1 MIQAKLALSGWL
13 NAGTTQSI
21 LRKYSS
27 QSATGIFQRPYEVFY
42 STGIKSEETKDN
54 AYLNDFV
61 TISDIAKEKIVG
73 SINESGAVNSEMA
86 VQDNI
91 EKLVDNPKSLT
102 GTEYR
107 EKEFKQILRRLKP
120 LNNKALKVFTDMLED
135 EKTTEAT
142 KVKVAVFIMKTY
154 QDMMD
159 DLYKPVNAS
168 GSSDIDDQEDKPLA
182 PIISFKVAEG

>member
-1 MIQAKLALSGWL
+1 MPFVKGQSG
-13 NAGTTQSI
+13 NPKGRGT
-21 LRKYSS
+21 
-27 QSATGIFQRPYEVFY
+27 G
-42 STGIKSEETKDN
+42 
-54 AYLNDFV
+54 
-61 TISDIAKEKIVG
+61 
-73 SINESGAVNSEMA
+73 ESLVNH
-86 VQDNI
+86 
-91 EKLVDNPKSLT
+91 KSLT

-168 GSSDIDDQEDKPLA
+168 AEVTDDKEETLA
-182 PIISFKVAEG
+182 PIISFRVQNQ

>member
-1 MIQAKLALSGWL
+1 MPFEKGKSGNPNGRP
-13 NAGTTQSI
+13 NAG
-21 LRKYSS
+21 
-27 QSATGIFQRPYEVFY
+27 
-42 STGIKSEETKDN
+42 D
-54 AYLNDFV
+54 
-61 TISDIAKEKIVG
+61 
-73 SINESGAVNSEMA
+73 
-86 VQDNI
+86 
-91 EKLVDNPKSLT
+91 LVNPKSLN

-168 GSSDIDDQEDKPLA
+168 AKSDGDDQDDKPLA

>member
-1 MIQAKLALSGWL
+1 MPFVKDDPNI
-13 NAGTTQSI
+13 N
-21 LRKYSS
+21 RK
-27 QSATGIFQRPYEVFY
+27 GR
-42 STGIKSEETKDN
+42 GN
-54 AYLNDFV
+54 
-61 TISDIAKEKIVG
+61 G
-73 SINESGAVNSEMA
+73 ES
-86 VQDNI
+86 
-91 EKLVDNPKSLT
+91 LVNPKSLT

-159 DLYKPVNAS
+159 DLYKPINNKAS
-168 GSSDIDDQEDKPLA
+168 EDKDDEDFDDTPA
-182 PIISFKVAEG
+182 VSFKVINGGK

>member
-1 MIQAKLALSGWL
+1 MPFVKGDERINRHGRPQAK
-13 NAGTTQSI
+13 
-21 LRKYSS
+21 
-27 QSATGIFQRPYEVFY
+27 
-42 STGIKSEETKDN
+42 D
-54 AYLNDFV
+54 
-61 TISDIAKEKIVG
+61 
-73 SINESGAVNSEMA
+73 
-86 VQDNI
+86 
-91 EKLVDNPKSLT
+91 LVNPKSLT

-168 GSSDIDDQEDKPLA
+168 GSSDGDDQDDKPLA
-182 PIISFKVAEG
+182 PIISFKVKEGG

>member
-1 MIQAKLALSGWL
+1 MPFVKDDPNI
-13 NAGTTQSI
+13 N
-21 LRKYSS
+21 RK
-27 QSATGIFQRPYEVFY
+27 GR
-42 STGIKSEETKDN
+42 GN
-54 AYLNDFV
+54 
-61 TISDIAKEKIVG
+61 G
-73 SINESGAVNSEMA
+73 ES
-86 VQDNI
+86 
-91 EKLVDNPKSLT
+91 LVNPKSLT

-168 GSSDIDDQEDKPLA
+168 GKSDDEDQDDKPLA

>member
-1 MIQAKLALSGWL
+1 MPFVKGDANINMHGRPQAK
-13 NAGTTQSI
+13 
-21 LRKYSS
+21 
-27 QSATGIFQRPYEVFY
+27 
-42 STGIKSEETKDN
+42 D
-54 AYLNDFV
+54 
-61 TISDIAKEKIVG
+61 
-73 SINESGAVNSEMA
+73 
-86 VQDNI
+86 
-91 EKLVDNPKSLT
+91 LVNPKSLN
-102 GTEYR
+102 GVEYR

-168 GSSDIDDQEDKPLA
+168 AKSDDEDQDDKPLA

>member
-1 MIQAKLALSGWL
+1 MPFVKGDENINRQGRPQAK
-13 NAGTTQSI
+13 
-21 LRKYSS
+21 
-27 QSATGIFQRPYEVFY
+27 
-42 STGIKSEETKDN
+42 D
-54 AYLNDFV
+54 
-61 TISDIAKEKIVG
+61 
-73 SINESGAVNSEMA
+73 
-86 VQDNI
+86 
-91 EKLVDNPKSLT
+91 LVNPKSLT
-102 GTEYR
+102 GTEHR

-168 GSSDIDDQEDKPLA
+168 GNSDDNDQEDKPLT

>member
-1 MIQAKLALSGWL
+1 MPFVKGQSG
-13 NAGTTQSI
+13 NPKG
-21 LRKYSS
+21 R
-27 QSATGIFQRPYEVFY
+27 GN
-42 STGIKSEETKDN
+42 G
-54 AYLNDFV
+54 
-61 TISDIAKEKIVG
+61 
-73 SINESGAVNSEMA
+73 ES
-86 VQDNI
+86 
-91 EKLVDNPKSLT
+91 LVNPKSLT

-159 DLYKPVNAS
+159 DLYKPVNG
-168 GSSDIDDQEDKPLA
+168 GSSESDDQNDKPLA

>member
-1 MIQAKLALSGWL
+1 MPFVKDDPNINRKGR
-13 NAGTTQSI
+13 GT
-21 LRKYSS
+21 
-27 QSATGIFQRPYEVFY
+27 G
-42 STGIKSEETKDN
+42 
-54 AYLNDFV
+54 
-61 TISDIAKEKIVG
+61 
-73 SINESGAVNSEMA
+73 ES
-86 VQDNI
+86 
-91 EKLVDNPKSLT
+91 LVNPKSLT

-159 DLYKPVNAS
+159 DLYKPIN
-168 GSSDIDDQEDKPLA
+168 SSAEVADDKEETLA
-182 PIISFKVAEG
+182 PIISFKVQNQ

>member
-1 MIQAKLALSGWL
+1 MPFVKGDANINLRGRPQAK
-13 NAGTTQSI
+13 
-21 LRKYSS
+21 
-27 QSATGIFQRPYEVFY
+27 
-42 STGIKSEETKDN
+42 D
-54 AYLNDFV
+54 
-61 TISDIAKEKIVG
+61 
-73 SINESGAVNSEMA
+73 
-86 VQDNI
+86 
-91 EKLVDNPKSLT
+91 LVNPKSLT
-102 GTEYR
+102 GGEYR

-159 DLYKPVNAS
+159 DLYKTVNAS
-168 GSSDIDDQEDKPLA
+168 DSSDDNDQDDKPLA

>member
-1 MIQAKLALSGWL
+1 MPFKKDDPNINRKGR
-13 NAGTTQSI
+13 GT
-21 LRKYSS
+21 
-27 QSATGIFQRPYEVFY
+27 G
-42 STGIKSEETKDN
+42 
-54 AYLNDFV
+54 
-61 TISDIAKEKIVG
+61 
-73 SINESGAVNSEMA
+73 ES
-86 VQDNI
+86 
-91 EKLVDNPKSLT
+91 LVNPKSLT

-142 KVKVAVFIMKTY
+142 KVKVAVFITKTY

-168 GSSDIDDQEDKPLA
+168 GKSDDEDQEEKHLA

>member
-1 MIQAKLALSGWL
+1 MPFVKGDANINRQGRPQAK
-13 NAGTTQSI
+13 
-21 LRKYSS
+21 
-27 QSATGIFQRPYEVFY
+27 
-42 STGIKSEETKDN
+42 D
-54 AYLNDFV
+54 
-61 TISDIAKEKIVG
+61 
-73 SINESGAVNSEMA
+73 
-86 VQDNI
+86 
-91 EKLVDNPKSLT
+91 LVNPKSLT

-142 KVKVAVFIMKTY
+142 IVNVAVFIMKTY

-159 DLYKPVNAS
+159 DLYKPVNG
-168 GSSDIDDQEDKPLA
+168 GSSDIDDQDDKPLA

>member
-1 MIQAKLALSGWL
+1 MPFEQGQSG
-13 NAGTTQSI
+13 NPKG
-21 LRKYSS
+21 RP
-27 QSATGIFQRPYEVFY
+27 SADR
-42 STGIKSEETKDN
+42 
-54 AYLNDFV
+54 
-61 TISDIAKEKIVG
+61 
-73 SINESGAVNSEMA
+73 
-86 VQDNI
+86 
-91 EKLVDNPKSLT
+91 LVNPKSLT

-168 GSSDIDDQEDKPLA
+168 GISDDNDQEDKPLA

>member
-1 MIQAKLALSGWL
+1 MAFQKGDKNINRAGRPQAK
-13 NAGTTQSI
+13 
-21 LRKYSS
+21 
-27 QSATGIFQRPYEVFY
+27 
-42 STGIKSEETKDN
+42 D
-54 AYLNDFV
+54 
-61 TISDIAKEKIVG
+61 
-73 SINESGAVNSEMA
+73 
-86 VQDNI
+86 
-91 EKLVDNPKSLT
+91 LVNPKSLT

-168 GSSDIDDQEDKPLA
+168 AKSDDEDQEDKPLA

>member
-1 MIQAKLALSGWL
+1 MPFVKDDPNINRKGR
-13 NAGTTQSI
+13 GT
-21 LRKYSS
+21 
-27 QSATGIFQRPYEVFY
+27 G
-42 STGIKSEETKDN
+42 KD
-54 AYLNDFV
+54 
-61 TISDIAKEKIVG
+61 
-73 SINESGAVNSEMA
+73 
-86 VQDNI
+86 
-91 EKLVDNPKSLT
+91 LVNPKSLT

-159 DLYKPVNAS
+159 DLYKPVN
-168 GSSDIDDQEDKPLA
+168 GGNSDGDDQDDKPLA

>member
-1 MIQAKLALSGWL
+1 MPFEKGKSGNPNGRPNAK
-13 NAGTTQSI
+13 
-21 LRKYSS
+21 
-27 QSATGIFQRPYEVFY
+27 
-42 STGIKSEETKDN
+42 D
-54 AYLNDFV
+54 
-61 TISDIAKEKIVG
+61 
-73 SINESGAVNSEMA
+73 
-86 VQDNI
+86 
-91 EKLVDNPKSLT
+91 LVNPKSLS

-159 DLYKPVNAS
+159 DLYKPVNTSAEVA
-168 GSSDIDDQEDKPLA
+168 DDKEEVLA
-182 PIISFKVAEG
+182 PIISFKVQNQ

>member
-1 MIQAKLALSGWL
+1 MPFEKGDERINRNGRPQAK
-13 NAGTTQSI
+13 
-21 LRKYSS
+21 
-27 QSATGIFQRPYEVFY
+27 
-42 STGIKSEETKDN
+42 D
-54 AYLNDFV
+54 
-61 TISDIAKEKIVG
+61 
-73 SINESGAVNSEMA
+73 
-86 VQDNI
+86 
-91 EKLVDNPKSLT
+91 LVNPKSLT

-120 LNNKALKVFTDMLED
+120 LNNKALNVFTNMLED

-168 GSSDIDDQEDKPLA
+168 GGSDSDDQEDKPLA

>member
-1 MIQAKLALSGWL
+1 MPFVKGQSG
-13 NAGTTQSI
+13 NPKG
-21 LRKYSS
+21 RGK
-27 QSATGIFQRPYEVFY
+27 G
-42 STGIKSEETKDN
+42 
-54 AYLNDFV
+54 
-61 TISDIAKEKIVG
+61 
-73 SINESGAVNSEMA
+73 ES
-86 VQDNI
+86 
-91 EKLVDNPKSLT
+91 LVNPKSLT

-159 DLYKPVNAS
+159 DLYKPVN
-168 GSSDIDDQEDKPLA
+168 SSAEVVDDKEETLA
-182 PIISFKVAEG
+182 PIISFKVQNQ